1 MTHYIIASHGHMA
14 AGIYDS
20 LKLIIGE
27 QPNTEVITAYV
38 DVVND
43 VVPKVKQAVE
53 SVPESENLVVFTD
66 ILGGSVNNEFMKYLS
81 RDNFYLF
88 AGMNLPL
95 LMQLFLADD
104 TNIKQAVQ
112 AVPDDESL
120 RVKLCNRLSV
130 DDEDEDF

>member
-1 MTHYIIASHGHMA
+1 MTHYIIASHGRLA

-27 QPNTEVITAYV
+27 QPNTEVITAYL
-38 DVVND
+38 DGGND
-43 VVPKVKQAVE
+43 VAPKVKQAVE

-81 RDNFYLF
+81 RENFYLI

-95 LMQLFLADD
+95 LMQLFLTDD
-104 TNIKQAVQ
+104 SNIEQAVQ